1 MMPSQATHAYHS
13 ELHIAA
19 DHPAFPGHFPG
30 FPLLP
35 GAVLLDAALRE
46 IARARGI
53 DLVQWRVASAKFL
66 QIVRPGAVLTLQHSA
81 PNGPTI
87 RFAILSGT
95 ATVASGMLS
104 AVAVAPASTHG
115 T

>member
-1 MMPSQATHAYHS
+1 MISPQASQHHRS

-19 DHPAFPGHFPG
+19 DHPAYAGHFPN

-35 GAVLLDAALRE
+35 GAVLLDEALRSL
-46 IARARGI
+46 ARAHGI
-53 DLVQWRVASAKFL
+53 DLTEWRVASAKFL
-66 QIVRPGAVLTLQHSA
+66 QIVRPGTSLTLQHSA
-81 PNGPTI
+81 PIAPTI

-104 AVAVAPASTHG
+104 AVAPASESSHG
-115 T
+115 A

>member
-1 MMPSQATHAYHS
+1 MTPSQTVPELRG

-19 DHPAFPGHFPG
+19 DHPAYAGHFPG

-35 GAVLLDAALRE
+35 GAVLLDEVLRE

-53 DLVQWRVASAKFL
+53 DLTEWFVATAKFL
-66 QIVRPGAVLTLQHSA
+66 QIVRPGTTLTVQHSA
-81 PNGPTI
+81 SGTAAI

-95 ATVASGMLS
+95 ATVASGTLS
-104 AVAVAPASTHG
+104 AVHPEPPGRHG
-115 T
+115 D

>member
-1 MMPSQATHAYHS
+1 MMPPQAAQLHRS

-19 DHPAFPGHFPG
+19 DHPAYAGHFPN

-35 GAVLLDAALRE
+35 GALLLDEALRS
-46 IARARGI
+46 IARTRGI
-53 DLVQWRVASAKFL
+53 DLILWRVASAKFL
-66 QIVRPGAVLTLQHSA
+66 QIVRPGTALTLEHSA
-81 PNGPTI
+81 PSAPTI

-104 AVAVAPASTHG
+104 ALAPVSESSHG
-115 T
+115 A

>member
-1 MMPSQATHAYHS
+1 MMPPQAAQQHRC

-19 DHPAFPGHFPG
+19 DHPAYAGHFPN

-35 GAVLLDAALRE
+35 GAVLLDETLRS
-46 IARARGI
+46 IARVHGI
-53 DLVQWRVASAKFL
+53 DLIQWRVASAKFL
-66 QIVRPGAVLTLQHSA
+66 QIVRPGAALTLHHSTPSA
-81 PNGPTI
+81 PTI

-104 AVAVAPASTHG
+104 AIAPVSESDHG
-115 T
+115 A

>member
-1 MMPSQATHAYHS
+1 MMPSRAAHVYHS
-13 ELHIAA
+13 ELHIAV

-35 GAVLLDAALRE
+35 GAALLDQTLRE

-53 DLVQWRVASAKFL
+53 DLIQWRVASAKFL
-66 QIVRPGAVLTLQHSA
+66 QIVRPGTALTLQHSA
-81 PNGPTI
+81 PNGSTI
-87 RFAILSGT
+87 RFVILSGT

-104 AVAVAPASTHG
+104 AVAMAAESTHG
-115 T
+115 A

>member
-1 MMPSQATHAYHS
+1 MMPPQTVPELRG

-19 DHPAFPGHFPG
+19 DHPAYAGHFPG

-35 GAVLLDAALRE
+35 GAVLLDEALRE

-53 DLVQWRVASAKFL
+53 DLTEWRVASAKFL
-66 QIVRPGAVLTLQHSA
+66 QIVRPGTALTVQHSA
-81 PNGPTI
+81 SGAPTI

-95 ATVASGMLS
+95 VTVASGMLS
-104 AVAVAPASTHG
+104 AVAPAPPGQHG
-115 T
+115 D

>member
-1 MMPSQATHAYHS
+1 MTPPLTPPELRG

-19 DHPAFPGHFPG
+19 DHPAYPGHFPG

-35 GAVLLDAALRE
+35 GAVLLDEALRE

-53 DLVQWRVASAKFL
+53 DLTEWRMASAKFL
-66 QIVRPGAVLTLQHSA
+66 QIVRPGTALSVQHSTS
-81 PNGPTI
+81 GTPTI

-104 AVAVAPASTHG
+104 AVAPAPPGRHG
-115 T
+115 D

>member
-1 MMPSQATHAYHS
+1 MMPPQAAQQHRS

-19 DHPAFPGHFPG
+19 DHPAYAGHFPG

-35 GAVLLDAALRE
+35 GAVLLDEALRS
-46 IARARGI
+46 IARAHGI
-53 DLVQWRVASAKFL
+53 DLTQWRVASAKFL
-66 QIVRPGAVLTLQHSA
+66 QIVRPGTALTLQHSA
-81 PNGPTI
+81 PGAPTI

-104 AVAVAPASTHG
+104 SVAPESVSNRGA
-115 T
+115 